1 MSRTTV
7 DVAIAAAGR
16 PVLLETAG
24 ELEAAERAWS
34 TRSVLG
40 VDTEF
45 VRERTYRADLGLI
58 QVSDGVTA
66 WLWDPLRFDSSEPVQ
81 RLLSNGGIFKV
92 LHAGSEDLEV
102 LLHALDVIPEPFCDT
117 QIACAMLGQPLQL
130 SYQGAV
136 KWLFDIDIEKDH
148 TRSNWCK
155 RPLRPGQLRYAAMD
169 VVLLPQML
177 EALRPRLERTGRW
190 SWLEEEAARMRKT
203 AEKHVDPDLAY
214 LRIGGANRMDDE
226 TLRALRELARWREV
240 TAQAR
245 NRARGFVISD
255 AGLLELARLRPATPS
270 DIQVVDS
277 IHPRALQ
284 RYQRDLLQA
293 IATAAGDR
301 SPIHRPAPLD
311 NGQRQVLN
319 RMRNVV
325 KARAGELDV
334 DPALLASRRELE
346 RLLRAVVAGKPPPE
360 RFRGW
365 REQVITDE
373 LLSIIG

>member
-7 DVAIAAAGR
+7 EVAIAAAER

-24 ELEAAERAWS
+24 NLEVAERAWS

-40 VDTEF
+40 IDTEF

-81 RLLSNGGIFKV
+81 RLLTNGGIFKV

-102 LLHALDVIPEPFCDT
+102 LLHALDVMPEPFCDT

-136 KWLFDIDIEKDH
+136 KWLFDIDVEKDH

-177 EALRPRLERTGRW
+177 EALKARLESAGRW
-190 SWLEEEAARMRKT
+190 DWLLEEAARMRET
-203 AEKHVDPDLAY
+203 AAEPVDPDLAY

-226 TLRALRELARWREV
+226 SLRALRALARWREE

-245 NRARGFVISD
+245 NRARGFVVSD
-255 AGLLELARLRPATPS
+255 AGLLELARLRPTTPS
-270 DIQVVDS
+270 DIQVIGN

-284 RYQRDLLQA
+284 RYQPDLLQA

-301 SPIHRPAPLD
+301 SKIHQPEPLD
-311 NGQRQVLN
+311 NRQRHALN
-319 RMRNVV
+319 EMRRVV
-325 KARAGELDV
+325 NARAKKLDV

-346 RLLRAVVAGKPPPE
+346 RLLRAVTAGKPPPE
-360 RFRGW
+360 RFCGW
-365 REQVITDE
+365 RQAVITDE
-373 LLSIIG
+373 LLSLMG

>member
-7 DVAIAAAGR
+7 EVAIAAAER
-16 PVLLETAG
+16 PVLLGTAG

-34 TRSVLG
+34 TRTVLG
-40 VDTEF
+40 IDTEF

-66 WLWDPLRFDSSEPVQ
+66 WLWDPLRFDSSEPIQ
-81 RLLSNGGIFKV
+81 RLLSNSGIFKV

-102 LLHALDVIPEPFCDT
+102 LLHALDVMPEPFCDT

-148 TRSNWCK
+148 TRSNWCN

-177 EALRPRLERTGRW
+177 ESLKPRLEQAGRW
-190 SWLEEEAARMRKT
+190 TWLMEEAARMRET
-203 AEKHVDPDLAY
+203 AAEPVDPDLAY
-214 LRIGGANRMDDE
+214 LRIGGAIRMDDE
-226 TLRALRELARWREV
+226 SLRALRTLARWREE

-245 NRARGFVISD
+245 NRARGFVVSD

-270 DIQVVDS
+270 DIHVVGN

-284 RYQRDLLQA
+284 RYKRDLLQA

-301 SPIHRPAPLD
+301 SPIYRPAPLD
-311 NGQRQVLN
+311 NRQRHALN
-319 RMRNVV
+319 EMRRAV
-325 KARAGELDV
+325 KARATELEV

-346 RLLRAVVAGKPPPE
+346 RLLRASAAGKPPPE
-360 RFRGW
+360 RLMGW
-365 REQVITDE
+365 RREAITNE
-373 LLSIIG
+373 LLGIIG